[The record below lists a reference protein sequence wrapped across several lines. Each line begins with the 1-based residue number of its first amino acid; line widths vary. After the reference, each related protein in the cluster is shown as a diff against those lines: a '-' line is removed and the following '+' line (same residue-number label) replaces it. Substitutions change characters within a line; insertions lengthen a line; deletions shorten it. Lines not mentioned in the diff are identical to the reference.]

1 MSNNPLPLVS
11 FEPGSLPPIRGRN
24 ADDYDTDDEDDRPG
38 NPRRW
43 YHYVPLC
50 IAVLLLLAPH
60 PSILHVLLNYH
71 YLTLRAP
78 LYFVAHLII
87 IYASSFL
94 AFSSLIACVAR
105 DPGPVPDPKSEEI
118 SGGSGGGDG
127 EDEISIEDALL
138 STALPSGDYAHPGRW
153 CRICWRP
160 KPERAHHCSQCG
172 RCVLKMDHHC
182 PWMGAKCIGF
192 RTYPSFLHFLA
203 SVTFLAAYISVVCIR
218 GLVFA
223 FSKPLVINEITPV
236 HMLILSFAGCVFT
249 LVMGSFLGYHI
260 YLVLTNQTTLEH
272 ISPFHLLRH
281 LPPLPPCR
289 LSSPPQEH
297 QLVFSQRRAVRRAH
311 ARLRLYDV
319 GWRRNTAQVFGTS
332 TTGPSPSS
340 TKRRWFAAA
349 WAARLVWGGN
359 SCGTGT
365 QFPRNPN
372 AEDVLVELAAE
383 LVRIENND
391 RY

>member
-1 MSNNPLPLVS
+1 
-11 FEPGSLPPIRGRN
+11 
-24 ADDYDTDDEDDRPG
+24 
-38 NPRRW
+38 
-43 YHYVPLC
+43 
-50 IAVLLLLAPH
+50 
-60 PSILHVLLNYH
+60 
-71 YLTLRAP
+71 
-78 LYFVAHLII
+78 
-87 IYASSFL
+87 
-94 AFSSLIACVAR
+94 
-105 DPGPVPDPKSEEI
+105 
-118 SGGSGGGDG
+118 
-127 EDEISIEDALL
+127 
-138 STALPSGDYAHPGRW
+138 
-153 CRICWRP
+153 
-160 KPERAHHCSQCG
+160 
-172 RCVLKMDHHC
+172 MDHHC

-365 QFPRNPN
+365 QFPWNPH

-383 LVRIENND
+383 LVRLENND